1 MAFRTEMAELLKRLL
16 IFDEILNVINWNLP
30 VRTLY
35 ETNGNLLLT
44 LDDDDQ
50 EIRFKD
56 SKTYK
61 KNLIA
66 WLLDLSP

>member
-1 MAFRTEMAELLKRLL
+1 MKQT
-16 IFDEILNVINWNLP
+16 
-30 VRTLY
+30 
-35 ETNGNLLLT
+35 GNLLLT

-56 SKTYK
+56 LKPHK

-66 WLLDLSP
+66 WLLDLNP